1 MPWRHSCRSADL
13 IAFLGSILGDRNE
26 GQECPLQ
33 PSPTGMSIRKPWLVL
48 SFVRFWRK
56 RRTEID
62 SGYGASCVFLVLI
75 PNYNFI
81 LLRGVNLR
89 RTSRR
94 FASMYIE
101 EVCDERARPR
111 RRQKRQRPAT
121 FRLPSHP
128 ARPCSNQRRS
138 SRQSA
143 SRDYSWIRII
153 VITSTPSLPPAAAGG
168 AVAASSSSR
177 VPRRRRSCPRAHR
190 RSSTRRRTPPRPRR
204 DGHRRDALPLIAAG
218 SPPDCICRD

>member
-1 MPWRHSCRSADL
+1 MPPAAQPNRYVYPEALACSVLRQ
-13 IAFLGSILGDRNE
+13 ILEETTDRN
-26 GQECPLQ
+26 
-33 PSPTGMSIRKPWLVL
+33 
-48 SFVRFWRK
+48 RFW
-56 RRTEID
+56 IW
-62 SGYGASCVFLVLI
+62 SFGCVFSINSKLQ
-75 PNYNFI
+75 FH
-81 LLRGVNLR
+81 
-89 RTSRR
+89 TSSGRQPACVR
-94 FASMYIE
+94 QRQGDLPVRMYIE